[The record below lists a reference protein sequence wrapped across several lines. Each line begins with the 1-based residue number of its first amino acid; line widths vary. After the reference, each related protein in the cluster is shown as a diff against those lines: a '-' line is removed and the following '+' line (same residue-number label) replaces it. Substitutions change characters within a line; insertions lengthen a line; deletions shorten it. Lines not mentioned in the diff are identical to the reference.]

1 MSSDFKICNQSLEE
15 GVAVTIAIGVSNTK
29 LDLAGHSES
38 RGRCEVKAARCQ
50 KVYQPVGT
58 EPSSDTE
65 RLEPP
70 TEQCRIFQA
79 GMDCKRKEMEQV
91 DSLKRREGLAIAFCL
106 CSFAFNFN

>member
-50 KVYQPVGT
+50 KK
-58 EPSSDTE
+58 SIS
-65 RLEPP
+65 LEAQSPAV
-70 TEQCRIFQA
+70 TQKA
-79 GMDCKRKEMEQV
+79 GAFHREM
-91 DSLKRREGLAIAFCL
+91 
-106 CSFAFNFN
+106 

>member
-58 EPSSDTE
+58 EPSSDTKGWSLPQSNVGSS
-65 RLEPP
+65 RLGW
-70 TEQCRIFQA
+70 TVK
-79 GMDCKRKEMEQV
+79 GKRWSRWIHSKEGKDWQ
-91 DSLKRREGLAIAFCL
+91 
-106 CSFAFNFN
+106 